1 MRDLK
6 QWALPAVTV
15 LAVLGAVLLPRQIS
29 SLRDRSMLGAI
40 HTEALSQEDLSVRE
54 LPLPEKLELLGRA
67 IRYPD
72 LEIFS
77 TMQPLP
83 APRDPD
89 AQQAS
94 EAFFQSAALL
104 ADWGILPEGIDPG
117 TLEFQGGSR
126 VVYVRSDGYQSV
138 SLLYLQG
145 IRPADDEQDNFWL
158 VVDEESGLPVW
169 IDCILRS
176 SQTDLTSED
185 LGTRFLAG
193 LNLETQQRG
202 PALWEICDAGGLMY
216 SAQAGNGY
224 GRICVEP
231 IGFAGELFGETSE
244 GPTSEGT

>member
-1 MRDLK
+1 MRRLK

-29 SLRDRSMLGAI
+29 ALRDRSTLGAV
-40 HTEALSQEDLSVRE
+40 HTEELSQEDLSVPE

-77 TMQPLP
+77 AMQPLP
-83 APRDPD
+83 APQNPG
-89 AQQAS
+89 AGPVS
-94 EAFFQSAALL
+94 EVFSQSVALL
-104 ADWGILPEGIDPG
+104 ADWGILPGDIEPD

-126 VVYVRSDGYQSV
+126 VVHVRSDGYQSV

-145 IRPADDEQDNFWL
+145 IRLADGEQDNFWL

-169 IDCILRS
+169 IDCTLRS
-176 SQTDLTSED
+176 LETDLTSEE
-185 LGTRFLAG
+185 LGTRFLEG
-193 LNLETQQRG
+193 LGLETQQHG
-202 PALWEICDAGGLMY
+202 PALWEIRDAGGLMY
-216 SAQAGNGY
+216 SAQAGAGY

-231 IGFAGELFGETSE
+231 IGFAGELFGKEPGVSATKS
-244 GPTSEGT
+244 T